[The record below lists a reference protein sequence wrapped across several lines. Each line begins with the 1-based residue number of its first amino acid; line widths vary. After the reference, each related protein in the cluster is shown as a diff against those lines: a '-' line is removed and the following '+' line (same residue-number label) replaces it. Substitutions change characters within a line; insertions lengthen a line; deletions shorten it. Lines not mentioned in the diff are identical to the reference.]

1 MEKSLKI
8 KTIDVLKIII
18 LYYVARNYNLFPYA
32 LSLSLYHIII
42 SSFKHISIN
51 NGYSK
56 KLDNLKKI
64 IRITILSIITISLG
78 FLILSIILSDAM
90 NTILNTNDMFLV
102 FLLMGLS
109 VASEPLI
116 SIYSEYLSL
125 TKRKSSTIIYNGYYI
140 LEAILFVIISLFS
153 FRIFKLP
160 NSVANSLLYLSK
172 IISLV
177 LISILW
183 YFITKNDNIAD
194 NHQEKHQTY
203 KLLKKIISAN
213 IEKSLISIVKN
224 SYQYISIILVYL
236 VLTTRYNYSQSTIF
250 SQIPIVYLYVFTIVD
265 YYLELITKTIN
276 KACSKNDVYNKL
288 YYTFKIMLPLAIIIS
303 ITSPMICQIVFNSSV
318 ISAYLSIFAFT
329 AIFIKMYDLSFEKI
343 VNKKILNFSLIIG
356 VILKVITTIPLINA
370 FYRIGY
376 NLIYGDILSTAL
388 CMTASIIV
396 NQFYLK
402 SKYVAKEKLLG
413 KILMIIY
420 DNILLSIVLI
430 AIQFILPLNNITY
443 LKSLIYLPI
452 YLIVG
457 VLFLN
462 IKNKKRG

>member
-18 LYYVARNYNLFPYA
+18 LYYVTRNHNLFPYV
-32 LSLSLYHIII
+32 LSLSLYQIII
-42 SSFKHISIN
+42 SSFKHISISN
-51 NGYSK
+51 VYSEK
-56 KLDNLKKI
+56 FDNRKKI
-64 IRITILSIITISLG
+64 VKVTILSIITLSLG

-90 NTILNTNDMFLV
+90 NTILGTNDMFLV

-116 SIYSEYLSL
+116 NIYYEYLSL
-125 TKRKSSTIIYNGYYI
+125 TRRKSSTIIYNGYYI
-140 LEAILFVIISLFS
+140 LENILFIIISLLS
-153 FRIFKLP
+153 FKVFKLP
-160 NSVANSLLYLSK
+160 NSVANASLYLSK
-172 IISLV
+172 IISLI
-177 LISILW
+177 LISILC
-183 YFITKNDNIAD
+183 YFIVKNDNISD

-203 KLLKKIISAN
+203 KLLKKIFSTN

-224 SYQYISIILVYL
+224 SYPYISIVLIYL
-236 VLTTRYNYSQSTIF
+236 VLTTRYNYSQNTIF
-250 SQIPIVYLYVFTIVD
+250 SQIPIVYLYVFTLTK
-265 YYLELITKTIN
+265 YYLELITLTIN
-276 KACSKNDVYNKL
+276 KNCPKNDISNEL

-303 ITSPMICQIVFNSSV
+303 ITSPMICKIIFNSSD
-318 ISAYLSIFAFT
+318 ISAYLSVFAFA

-343 VNKKILNFSLIIG
+343 TDKRVLNFSLIIG
-356 VILKVITTIPLINA
+356 IILKIITTIPLINA

-388 CMTASIIV
+388 CMTLSIII
-396 NQFYLK
+396 NKFYLK
-402 SKYVAKEKLLG
+402 NKYSPKEKSLVR
-413 KILMIIY
+413 ILMTIY

-430 AIQFILPLNNITY
+430 ILQFIFPLNDINY

-452 YLIVG
+452 YLIISI
-457 VLFLN
+457 LFLN